1 MPSILLKSSLLS
13 FNFQA
18 QAITTA
24 GLEEAVI
31 SEEEE
36 DSLTVDGTEL
46 AVTVG
51 EVEEAVLSVVQVSSI
66 LLFEGLKHYNID

>member
-1 MPSILLKSSLLS
+1 MLLKSSLLS

-36 DSLTVDGTEL
+36 EDSLTVDGTVL

-51 EVEEAVLSVVQVSSI
+51 EVEEAVLLVVQVSFL